1 MNQDQVRAD
10 LRALM
15 EQQGLSLNAIGKSIG
30 KSSSALSQWLA
41 GKYGGDS
48 AQVAEAISQFLQRQ
62 QERRQ
67 QPKKHVGFITTSAAR
82 KYWEAAKLCHLD
94 GEVGVVSGEAG
105 LGKTEAAE
113 EYARRNSDV
122 ILIEVDPG
130 YTARVLFKELHRR
143 LGGDGIGGIN
153 DLKDD
158 IIKKLR
164 KSGRL
169 ILVDE
174 AENLPYRALELL
186 RRVYDKAGV
195 GLLLAGMPR
204 LISNLRGKKGEFAQL
219 YSRVGVHVQLSPL
232 TQRDAD
238 EIVRT
243 LLPDASAAVCKA
255 YYEASAGNT
264 RRLIKLMMRSIRVA
278 EINGKMKVTP
288 ELVHETVRLLII

>member
-1 MNQDQVRAD
+1 MNQEQIRAE

-15 EQQGLSLNAIGKSIG
+15 AQQNLSLNSISKSIG
-30 KSSSALSQWLA
+30 VSTSALSQWLA
-41 GKYGGDS
+41 GKYEGDS
-48 AQVAEAISQFLQRQ
+48 AKVAEAISQFLQRQ

-67 QPKKHVGFITTSAAR
+67 QPKKHVGFITTSAVR

-94 GEVGVVSGEAG
+94 GEIIVVSGDAG
-105 LGKTEAAE
+105 LGKTEASQ

-130 YTARVLFKELHRR
+130 YTARVLFKELHRK
-143 LGGDGIGGIN
+143 LGGDGVGGIN

-158 IIKKLR
+158 VIKKLR
-164 KSGRL
+164 KSGRM

-204 LISNLRGKKGEFAQL
+204 LIHNLRGKKGEFAQL
-219 YSRVGVHVQLSPL
+219 YSRVGAHVKLEPL
-232 TQRDAD
+232 KQHDTD
-238 EIVRT
+238 EVVKS
-243 LLPDASAAVCKA
+243 LMPDASAAVCKA
-255 YYEASAGNT
+255 YFEASAGNT
-264 RRLIKLMMRSIRVA
+264 RVLVKLLMRSLRVA
-278 EINGKMKVTP
+278 EINKTKITP
-288 ELVHETVRLLII
+288 ELIHETLQMLII